1 MCVCMYTDST
11 HTNTEDTHM
20 PYNSKTAKPVYY
32 KQNVTNIQQLF
43 DNIIRLQYD
52 SRMDGSTKAQYI
64 ENMFNSY
71 LQVAKM
77 HVHVI

>member
-1 MCVCMYTDST
+1 
-11 HTNTEDTHM
+11 M
-20 PYNSKTAKPVYY
+20 PYNSKVAKPVYY
-32 KQNVTNIQQLF
+32 KQSVTNIQQLF

-52 SRMDGSTKAQYI
+52 TRMDGSTKAQYI

>member
-1 MCVCMYTDST
+1 MYTDST
-11 HTNTEDTHM
+11 HKHTQETHM
-20 PYNSKTAKPVYY
+20 PYNSTVAKPVYY

-52 SRMDGSTKAQYI
+52 SRMDGRTKAQYI

-71 LQVAKM
+71 LQVARM

>member
-1 MCVCMYTDST
+1 
-11 HTNTEDTHM
+11 M
-20 PYNSKTAKPVYY
+20 PNNSKVARHEYY
-32 KQNVTNIQQLF
+32 KQPVTNIQQLF

-52 SRMDGSTKAQYI
+52 TRMDGRTKAQYI

-71 LQVAKM
+71 LQVARM

>member
-1 MCVCMYTDST
+1 
-11 HTNTEDTHM
+11 M
-20 PYNSKTAKPVYY
+20 PYNSKVARPVYY
-32 KQNVTNIQQLF
+32 KQPVANIQQLF
-43 DNIIRLQYD
+43 DNIVRLQYD
-52 SRMDGSTKAQYI
+52 TRMDGSTKAQYI

>member
-1 MCVCMYTDST
+1 
-11 HTNTEDTHM
+11 M
-20 PYNSKTAKPVYY
+20 PYNSKEAKPPYH
-32 KQNVTNIQQLF
+32 KQPVTNIQQLF
-43 DNIIRLQYD
+43 DNIVRLQYD
-52 SRMDGSTKAQYI
+52 TRMDGSTKAQYI

>member
-1 MCVCMYTDST
+1 
-11 HTNTEDTHM
+11 M
-20 PYNSKTAKPVYY
+20 PYNSNNAKPPYY
-32 KQNVTNIQQLF
+32 KQTVTNIQQLF
-43 DNIIRLQYD
+43 DNIVRLQYD
-52 SRMDGSTKAQYI
+52 SRMDGHTRAQYI

>member
-1 MCVCMYTDST
+1 
-11 HTNTEDTHM
+11 M
-20 PYNSKTAKPVYY
+20 PYNSKVAKPVYY
-32 KQNVTNIQQLF
+32 KQPVTNIQQLF

-52 SRMDGSTKAQYI
+52 SRMDGRTRAQYI

>member
-1 MCVCMYTDST
+1 MYTDST
-11 HTNTEDTHM
+11 HTNKHRGAHNM
-20 PYNSKTAKPVYY
+20 PYNSKVARPVYY
-32 KQNVTNIQQLF
+32 KQPVTNIQQLF

-52 SRMDGSTKAQYI
+52 TRMDGRTKAQYI

-71 LQVAKM
+71 LQVARM